1 MAAQKIIQRG
11 MRWQVGDGNKIRV
24 WHDSWIPRP
33 TTHKVLTPEIPQAS
47 NALVCELI
55 NRATNEWNKGLIE
68 RWFLPEDRE
77 AILSIP
83 LSSTST
89 QDRVVW
95 AVNNSGKFTVKSA
108 YVLALEE
115 STPETMADCS
125 DESTRSKLWKSIWR
139 MKTPQKIKH
148 FAWRAGRNILATK
161 SNLTQRR
168 IISDGTCDLCGQEQE
183 TVCHLLW
190 TCDHAKEVWRNSKFA
205 LPFEILSHWS
215 FLDVVAQLQSC
226 DQFRPGQLE
235 QFISVCWGIW
245 KNRNDLRMGGKGRAG
260 RTVLKNAIH
269 LVEEFRAVN
278 EAKTEHQMGPEA
290 TVSWKPPSHGFY
302 KINLDG
308 AVFLKNKQAGAGV
321 IIRNEAGEVIAALS
335 KKWKWPLGALEAEA
349 KALEAGVEFARD
361 VGISEAEFESDSLVL
376 CNAVQGLISP
386 PVSVLNVLAGVM
398 NQLSRFRQWSITH
411 IKRQGNVP
419 AHLLAQYAKDVEDYV
434 AWLEEY
440 PSLIEHACMHDRN
453 VPG

>member
-1 MAAQKIIQRG
+1 M
-11 MRWQVGDGNKIRV
+11 N
-24 WHDSWIPRP
+24 
-33 TTHKVLTPEIPQAS
+33 
-47 NALVCELI
+47 NYY
-55 NRATNEWNKGLIE
+55 NY
-68 RWFLPEDRE
+68 
-77 AILSIP
+77 
-83 LSSTST
+83 STYYSLL
-89 QDRVVW
+89 
-95 AVNNSGKFTVKSA
+95 NM
-108 YVLALEE
+108 LA
-115 STPETMADCS
+115 
-125 DESTRSKLWKSIWR
+125 WK
-139 MKTPQKIKH
+139 
-148 FAWRAGRNILATK
+148 AGRNILATK

-190 TCDHAKEVWRNSKFA
+190 TCDHAKEVWRSSKFA
-205 LPFEILSHWS
+205 LPFEIQSHWS
-215 FLDVVAQLQSC
+215 FLDVVAKLQSC
-226 DQFRPGQLE
+226 DQSRPGQLE

-269 LVEEFRAVN
+269 LVEEFRAAN
-278 EAKTEHQMGPEA
+278 EAKTEHQTGPEA

-361 VGISEAEFESDSLVL
+361 VGISEAEFESDSLMI

-386 PVSVLNVLAGVM
+386 PVSVSNVLAGVI
-398 NQLSRFRQWSITH
+398 NQLSRFRHWSITH

-419 AHLLAQYAKDVEDYV
+419 AHLLAQHAKDVEDYV